1 MVYKTNISHLEFV
14 GEIGFVNILEI
25 IRGFKI
31 LFEDPQIPQITGSF
45 DQKLVG
51 SVFRFFGPTH

>member
-1 MVYKTNISHLEFV
+1 MVYKTNISNLEFV

-31 LFEDPQIPQITGSF
+31 LFEDPQIPQITGF
-45 DQKLVG
+45 FCQKL
-51 SVFRFFGPTH
+51 F